1 MKADTPSA
9 VLLLVLALAL
19 ILACSPRGNLAS
31 QAGSSEK
38 PGLRPDEL
46 PPAGGSSSL
55 IRPEGKTIADR
66 FMPPAGFARLP
77 AEADSFAAFLRSLP
91 LKSAGTK
98 VRYFDGREKDPDEV
112 YEAVVDLSLGRRDL
126 QQCADAVIRLRAEYL
141 YARRRYDQ
149 IRFNFVSDGRP
160 YRYLD
165 FVGGDLS
172 YAAFLRYL
180 DAVFDSA
187 NTASLAAELAP
198 VTDIRQMQVGDVFI
212 RSGRPYGHAVI
223 IVDLAINP
231 ADGRKLFLL
240 AQSYMPAQD
249 IQILK
254 NPNDPALGPW
264 YPVDFE
270 GSLVTPEWIFER
282 TDLKRF

>member
-1 MKADTPSA
+1 MAQ
-9 VLLLVLALAL
+9 AL

-31 QAGSSEK
+31 QAG
-38 PGLRPDEL
+38 
-46 PPAGGSSSL
+46 GSSSF

-66 FMPPAGFARLP
+66 FMPPAGFTRLP
-77 AEADSFAAFLRSLP
+77 AEADSFAAFLRNLP
-91 LKSAGTK
+91 LMPAGTRI
-98 VRYFDGREKDPDEV
+98 RYFDGGEKDPDGV

-141 YARRRYDQ
+141 YARQRYGQ

-160 YRYLD
+160 HRYLD

-180 DAVFDSA
+180 DTVFDSA
-187 NTASLAAELAP
+187 NTASLAAELVP
-198 VTDIRQMQVGDVFI
+198 VGDIQQMQAGDVFI

-223 IVDLAINP
+223 IVDLAVNP
-231 ADGRKLFLL
+231 ADGRQLFLL

-254 NPNDPALGPW
+254 NPNDPALSPW
-264 YPVDFE
+264 YLADFE
-270 GSLVTPEWIFER
+270 GSLVTPEWIFEK
-282 TDLKRF
+282 TDLRRF